1 MSSVAPEPHP
11 QKGEEGSSG
20 KETKANTATLL
31 VVDDDLAITEA
42 IAEFMARSGYTALT
56 ASSGEEA
63 LDLLSGREID
73 VVITDIMMPG
83 INGLELTD
91 RISDA
96 YDVDVIVMTG
106 YGGDYSY
113 EEAVQKGASD
123 FVFKPIRFEELLLRL
138 RRVLRERRLSRE
150 RRDMLGKLKE
160 LAITDDLTR
169 LYNSRHFYQQ
179 IELEVDRSNRYDNPL
194 ALLLMD
200 IDHFKDYNDTY
211 GHLEGD
217 KVLVRLGEIIRS
229 MLRKMDSAYRYGG
242 EEFTVILP
250 ETSGKESITMAERIR
265 QAVEKERFSSSEDE
279 ESRITISIGVTEYMP
294 NEDVKAFVNR
304 SDKAMYHSKVDGRN
318 RVSVLMPPPTEEE
331 QPPPSAK

>member
-1 MSSVAPEPHP
+1 MSSLAAKPNPE
-11 QKGEEGSSG
+11 KAEESSSG
-20 KETKANTATLL
+20 PGSDANPATLL

-42 IAEFMARSGYTALT
+42 IAEFMARSGYVALT
-56 ASSGEEA
+56 ASTGEEA
-63 LDLLSGREID
+63 LDQLAERDID

-91 RISDA
+91 RISTSFDS
-96 YDVDVIVMTG
+96 DVIVMTG

-160 LAITDDLTR
+160 LAITDDLTK

-200 IDHFKDYNDTY
+200 IDHFKDYNDTH

-217 KVLVRLGEIIRS
+217 KVLVRLGQVIRS

-250 ETSGKESITMAERIR
+250 ETSGSEAITVAERIR
-265 QAVEKERFSSSEDE
+265 RAVEKERFINPSGE
-279 ESRITISIGVTEYMP
+279 ENSITISIGVTEYLQ
-294 NEDVKAFVNR
+294 NEDVRAFVNR
-304 SDKAMYHSKVDGRN
+304 SDKAMYHSKVEGRN
-318 RVSVLMPPPTEEE
+318 RVSVLIPPPGDEEHDSA
-331 QPPPSAK
+331 PS